1 MSIAAV
7 KLENR
12 ALIHMKGADA
22 ETLLQGLITFDM
34 ERLKTNDS
42 GFGALLTPQGKVLF
56 DFIILPMG
64 DGFLFDTLAGAGSD
78 LLKRMSMYKL
88 RSDVQLEDVSDA
100 YSVLAFVPSSPDDA
114 LPKLSDPIV
123 SDPRHVGLG
132 YRAYVPVADVDV
144 VLAKANVSLDTSSS
158 YTAKR
163 VELAIP
169 EAPVDYKYADVF
181 PHDINLDQMHGV
193 GFDKGCFVGQE
204 VVSRVKHRGT
214 ARKRIVIVSSDD
226 KLPEPGTDIQSEN
239 KSIGTL
245 GSVADNKGLAMVRL
259 DKVNDVLE
267 EGRNINAGDVRVTPA
282 LPDWVSFSWV

>member
-1 MSIAAV
+1 MSIAAI

-56 DFIILPMG
+56 DFLISPMDG
-64 DGFLFDTLAGAGSD
+64 GFLFDTLAESGPD

-88 RSDVQLEDVSDA
+88 RSDVQLENVSDA
-100 YSVLAFVPSSPDDA
+100 YSVLLLVPSSPDDA
-114 LPKLSDPIV
+114 IPELPGTVVP
-123 SDPRHVGLG
+123 DPRHIGLG
-132 YRAYVPVADVDV
+132 YRAYVPVAEVDAAV
-144 VLAKANVSLDTSSS
+144 ADASFRVDEPSV
-158 YTAKR
+158 YMAKR
-163 VELAIP
+163 VEFAVP
-169 EAPVDYKYADVF
+169 EAPIDYRYGEVF

-193 GFDKGCFVGQE
+193 GFHKGCFVGQE

-226 KLPEPGTDIQSEN
+226 MLPESGTDIQSES
-239 KSIGTL
+239 KSVGTL
-245 GSVADNKGLAMVRL
+245 GSVVDHKGLAMVRL
-259 DKVNDVLE
+259 DKVNDALE
-267 EGRNINAGDVRVTPA
+267 EGRDINAGDVRITPV